1 MGAGAPPGREK
12 NSAAYMAVSCKCISE
27 GRECTPWEGRSDR
40 FYLAEE
46 GAAFNIGVYF
56 IE

>member
-12 NSAAYMAVSCKCISE
+12 NLAAYMAVSCKCISE